1 MISTVEP
8 TMNPRELLEFMRSRR
23 SLRRYRDD
31 PVPPAQIEQLLEA
44 ATWAPSAHNRQPW
57 RFVVIAEASTKE
69 LLAREMGA
77 RLRQDLL
84 NDALPLDLIE
94 TDVAR
99 SYQRITSAP
108 LLILLCMSLRDMDVY
123 ADDQRNAHETSMAQQ
138 STAMAGQNIL
148 LMAASLGLGACWLC
162 APLFC
167 QDLVATVLDLP
178 ADWRPQGMITVGYPA
193 QFRQRSRESWEAIT
207 LWR

>member
-1 MISTVEP
+1 
-8 TMNPRELLEFMRSRR
+8 MNPRALLDFMRSRR
-23 SLRRYRDD
+23 SLRRYLDD
-31 PVPPAQIEQLLEA
+31 PVPPYQIEQLLQA

-57 RFVVIAEASTKE
+57 RFVAIVDSSTKE

-77 RLRQDLL
+77 RLRQDLQ
-84 NDALPLDLIE
+84 NDALPLDVIE
-94 TDVAR
+94 KDVAR
-99 SYQRITSAP
+99 SFQRITSAP

-123 ADDQRNAHETSMAQQ
+123 ADDQRNAHEAAMAQQ

-167 QDLVATVLDLP
+167 QDLVADVLDLP
-178 ADWRPQGMITVGYPA
+178 ADWQAQGMITVGYPA
-193 QFRQRSRESWEAIT
+193 QSRQRGRESWEAIT